1 MKFQAVEQKR
11 KENAAL
17 KRERKTSQ
25 QANYVSQIE
34 RGTAHQTMYTHKQ
47 QWIIVRLMAVFPC
60 KTGPQHCLIAALDFI
75 ELLLID

>member
-34 RGTAHQTMYTHKQ
+34 RGTAHQTMHTHKQ
-47 QWIIVRLMAVFPC
+47 QGIIVRLMVVFPC
-60 KTGPQHCLIAALDFI
+60 KKGPHCLIAALDFI
-75 ELLLID
+75 DLLLID